1 MKLTHP
7 RRVFVLLAAAFAALG
22 AGGAAAAHSSTS
34 TSTQQGT
41 VTVTGTHAHP
51 ALSRHLPA
59 QAPNLPAAGPVAT
72 QPAHD
77 PDAKRPAEAK
87 AMHGSATAA
96 DRGHEDYVP
105 HGPAFAYQP
114 KQQ

>member
-7 RRVFVLLAAAFAALG
+7 RRVIVLLAAAFAALG

-59 QAPNLPAAGPVAT
+59 QAPSIPAAGPVAT

-77 PDAKRPAEAK
+77 PDAKASAEPRAT
-87 AMHGSATAA
+87 HESATAA
-96 DRGHEDYVP
+96 DRDHEDYVP
-105 HGPAFAYQP
+105 HGPAFAFQP
-114 KQQ
+114 KHR